1 MIYEQ
6 VWNESLFGFE
16 ACMHKFEGVGMYEL
30 ERRFYSKVEEIQD
43 WVIGRLRRPRFL
55 FRLKSHMKPI

>member
-1 MIYEQ
+1 
-6 VWNESLFGFE
+6 
-16 ACMHKFEGVGMYEL
+16 MHKFERVGMYVL

-55 FRLKSHMKPI
+55 FKLKSHLKPI